1 MVGARGDDD
10 TGGNSGSAYVFVRNG
25 TSWSQQAKL
34 AAGDAAA
41 NDIFG
46 DSVAVG
52 GETAVVGAFADDDG
66 GVDSG
71 SVYVYQPTAH
81 ELILASLEDIED
93 QLDTLGGGGPDLANL
108 DVAVSTRATRA
119 SVDALDLTNL
129 DAPVSDTATQTSV
142 DAIEAKLDILDVS
155 VSSKVD
161 LDVVGVVTKKRM
173 LLLAKV
179 DGDPVDA
186 AVTQVVA
193 VAAKGKK
200 AVEFQDITGDVT
212 ATTVAGVTGLI
223 DLEIDL
229 PNSIKGANSFV
240 IRLSFND
247 GSQTLLGSE
256 LVATTGGNDDGSSDN
271 DGSSDD

>member
-1 MVGARGDDD
+1 M
-10 TGGNSGSAYVFVRNG
+10 
-25 TSWSQQAKL
+25 
-34 AAGDAAA
+34 
-41 NDIFG
+41 
-46 DSVAVG
+46 
-52 GETAVVGAFADDDG
+52 
-66 GVDSG
+66 
-71 SVYVYQPTAH
+71 YVYQPTAH